1 MNCCRSWK
9 ISGCVRA
16 GFDMEPTLLEILDA
30 REKRA
35 EKQKQLLSRYG
46 QPLLCFTMNIPGPVK
61 LDRDIRL
68 GFYVGCRLLDDALR
82 GLKLLYREEEVAVTG
97 CQAWYVVEA
106 PARQLKEIAVDLEET
121 DLIGRLFD
129 MDVLDTDG
137 KKLSR
142 EDMGKPRRKC
152 LLCNNDA
159 AVCARSRAHG
169 LEQLQD
175 RTGFLLYMA
184 ARQYHCEYIAVRAW
198 LALQQ
203 EVSTTPK
210 PGLVDRSNNGA
221 HKDMDLRHFFISAN
235 ALRPYFADCA
245 REGYLT
251 RDLPPEETFQKL
263 RPLGMEAEKTMLE
276 ATGGVNTH
284 KGAIFSL
291 GLLCAAAGR
300 LPAEDLTPE
309 KLLRECA
316 VMTKGLTERDLGHV
330 TRETAATAGEKLYAL
345 YGVTGIRGQAEAGF
359 PAVRDTGLPV
369 LRQGLK
375 QGLSLNDA
383 GCATLLHLLCAAEDT
398 NLIKRGGMETAQQI
412 RQEIRVLLDAEPY
425 PAPDK
430 ISALDGEFIKKN
442 LSPGGS
448 ADLLALTYFLHFLCR

>member
-1 MNCCRSWK
+1 
-9 ISGCVRA
+9 
-16 GFDMEPTLLEILDA
+16 MEPTLPEILDA
-30 REKRA
+30 REKRV
-35 EKQKQLLSRYG
+35 EKQKQLLSEYG
-46 QPLLCFTMNIPGPVK
+46 QPLLCFTMNIPGPIK

-82 GLKLLYREEEVAVTG
+82 GIKLLHREEEVAVTG
-97 CQAWYVVEA
+97 CTAWYVVQL
-106 PARQLKEIAVDLEET
+106 PARQLKELAMDLEDT

-137 KKLSR
+137 SKLSR

-152 LLCNNDA
+152 LLCDKDA
-159 AVCARSRAHG
+159 AVCASRRAHG
-169 LEQLQD
+169 LEQLTD

-210 PGLVDRSNNGA
+210 PGLVDRNNKGA

-251 RDLPPEETFQKL
+251 RDLPPEETFRKL

-300 LPAEDLTPE
+300 VPVEALKPE
-309 KLLRECA
+309 ILLQECA
-316 VMTKGLTERDLGHV
+316 AMTKGLVERDLGGV
-330 TRETAATAGEKLYAL
+330 TAESAATAGEGLYAR
-345 YGVTGIRGQAEAGF
+345 YGITGIRGQAEAGF
-359 PAVRDTGLPV
+359 PAVREVGLPM
-369 LRQGLK
+369 LRQGLRE
-375 QGLSLNDA
+375 GLSLNDA
-383 GCATLLHLLCAAEDT
+383 GCATLLHLLCAAVDT
-398 NLIKRGGMETAQQI
+398 NLIKRGGRELARWAQLEVGQ
-412 RQEIRVLLDAEPY
+412 LLRATPY
-425 PAPDK
+425 PAPDA
-430 ISALDGEFIKKN
+430 IAAMDQAFIAKN

>member
-1 MNCCRSWK
+1 
-9 ISGCVRA
+9 
-16 GFDMEPTLLEILDA
+16 MEPTLIEILDA
-30 REKRA
+30 REQRVQ
-35 EKQKQLLSRYG
+35 KQKELLQTY
-46 QPLLCFTMNIPGPVK
+46 QKPLLCFTMNIPGPVK
-61 LDRDIRL
+61 LDRDISL
-68 GFYVGCRLLDDALR
+68 GFYVGCRLLEDALR
-82 GLKLLYREEEVAVTG
+82 GIRILYREQEQANTG
-97 CQAWYVVEA
+97 CQAWYVVDL
-106 PARQLKEIAVDLEET
+106 PVRKLKEIALDVEDTE
-121 DLIGRLFD
+121 LIGRLFD

-137 KKLSR
+137 SKLSR
-142 EDMGKPRRKC
+142 EDMGRPRRKC
-152 LLCNNDA
+152 LICDNDA
-159 AVCARSRAHG
+159 ALCARSRAHG

-184 ARQYHCEYIAVRAW
+184 ARQYHCEYIAVNAW

-210 PGLVDRSNNGA
+210 PGLVDRHNKGA
-221 HKDMDLRHFFISAN
+221 HTDMDLRHFFVSAN
-235 ALRPYFADCA
+235 ALRPYFAQCA
-245 REGYLT
+245 QEGYLT
-251 RDLPPEETFQKL
+251 RDLLPKETFQKL

-300 LPAEDLTPE
+300 LSVEDLVPE
-309 KLLRECA
+309 KLLGECA
-316 VMTKGLTERDLGHV
+316 AMTQGLVEADLGSV
-330 TRETAATAGEKLYAL
+330 TAESAVTVGEKLYAA
-345 YGVTGIRGQAEAGF
+345 YGITGIRGQAEQGF

-369 LRQGLK
+369 LRQGMK

-383 GCATLLHLLCAAEDT
+383 GCAALLHLLCNSDDT

-412 RQEIRVLLDAEPY
+412 RQEIRDLLDAEPY
-425 PAPDK
+425 PAPEK
-430 ISALDGEFIKKN
+430 IAELDREFIQKN